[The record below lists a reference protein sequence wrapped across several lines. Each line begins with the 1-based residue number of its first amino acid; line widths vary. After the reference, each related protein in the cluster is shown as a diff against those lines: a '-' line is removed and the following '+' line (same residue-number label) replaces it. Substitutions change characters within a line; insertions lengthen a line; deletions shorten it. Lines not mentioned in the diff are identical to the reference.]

1 LELHHKQSSFKEK
14 VEALKEAFGSDS
26 DGDEE
31 DAKSEEP
38 DEDDQKEIEEALYGN
53 NQVSSKM
60 NDVEKQEEEKQ

>member
-1 LELHHKQSSFKEK
+1 MELHHKQSSFKEK

-38 DEDDQKEIEEALYGN
+38 DEDDQKEIEEAIQRS
-53 NQVSSKM
+53 NQAASNT
-60 NDVEKQEEEKQ
+60 NDVEKHEEEK